1 MQIKLGI
8 RYSLGLAHLI
18 ASWPVR
24 RKVENTVHDAKHKQP
39 INKYKPVQK
48 SKQQV
53 LKSYCSKYIYCG
65 MAMGMCVKVKSKKK
79 MNDE

>member
-1 MQIKLGI
+1 M
-8 RYSLGLAHLI
+8 
-18 ASWPVR
+18 
-24 RKVENTVHDAKHKQP
+24 
-39 INKYKPVQK
+39 NKYKPVQQ

-53 LKSYCSKYIYCG
+53 LKAYCSKYIYCG